1 LPTRVAERL
10 AEVRIVPKCDCY
22 VIEVIYEKTEQ
33 FLAPNEKIAAI
44 DLVLDNLMAVT
55 SNQPDFIP
63 LLINGRPLK
72 SLNQFYNQR
81 RAKLQSLLK
90 GNRQSS
96 QRIRRLTRCRN
107 QKVDDY
113 LHQASRYLV
122 KLLVE
127 QQITTLVIG
136 NNPGLE
142 TRSKLRESQQSKVC
156 DHPSCSIN

>member
-1 LPTRVAERL
+1 MPTRVTECL

-33 FLAPNEKIAAI
+33 FFAPNEKITAI
-44 DLVLDNLMAVT
+44 DLGINNLMAVT

-96 QRIRRLTRCRN
+96 RSSVCVRQWAGVIR
-107 QKVDDY
+107 DG
-113 LHQASRYLV
+113 
-122 KLLVE
+122 
-127 QQITTLVIG
+127 TLM
-136 NNPGLE
+136 
-142 TRSKLRESQQSKVC
+142 
-156 DHPSCSIN
+156 

>member
-1 LPTRVAERL
+1 GKPKIPGYKEPKKGRNLLVYTIQAISKVGLRQGLVKLSGTSIALPTRVAERI

-44 DLVLDNLMAVT
+44 DLVIDNLMAVT
-55 SNQPDFIP
+55 SNQPNFIP

-90 GNRQSS
+90 GNR
-96 QRIRRLTRCRN
+96 
-107 QKVDDY
+107 
-113 LHQASRYLV
+113 
-122 KLLVE
+122 
-127 QQITTLVIG
+127 
-136 NNPGLE
+136 
-142 TRSKLRESQQSKVC
+142 
-156 DHPSCSIN
+156 